1 MHNFTIKKII
11 LGFIF
16 AVLAFAAQA
25 TEKGL
30 FWKLE
35 SPTGKTSYLFGTM
48 HTDDNRVAEMTPN
61 MLEAMKSVDTF
72 MMEAEPTQDPSIF
85 MMKDAS
91 LPSLL
96 TQAEFD
102 QVRDLAEFHVMHL
115 GAAMQMK
122 PWLLAVIFD
131 LPKPQTEFAQDNL
144 LLTKSEDFGKE
155 IKGLESSQEHFSIM
169 DAFSIDEQMV
179 MLRAVLKR
187 TPEQKEA
194 DFERLMAAYLKG
206 DSDKISALDEQITGG
221 MLPKEIWAKMRVKLL
236 DERNLVMAQRAIPA
250 ANEKP
255 IFIAVGASHLAGDN
269 GLIAAFKKAGFK
281 DRKSTR
287 LNSSHLRLSRMPSSA

>member
-1 MHNFTIKKII
+1 MRNFTINKII

-144 LLTKSEDFGKE
+144 LMTKSEDFGKK
-155 IKGLESSQEHFSIM
+155 IKGLETSQEHFSIM

-194 DFERLMAAYLKG
+194 DFERLMVAYLKG

-236 DERNLVMAQRAIPA
+236 DERNVVMAQRAIPA

-281 DRKSTR
+281 
-287 LNSSHLRLSRMPSSA
+287 LSAMSK